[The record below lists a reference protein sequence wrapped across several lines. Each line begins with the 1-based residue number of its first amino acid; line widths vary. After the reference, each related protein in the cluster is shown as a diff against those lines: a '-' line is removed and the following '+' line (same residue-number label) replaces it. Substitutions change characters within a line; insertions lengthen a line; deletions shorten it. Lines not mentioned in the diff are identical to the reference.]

1 MSDWYYTAQ
10 FLNYSQIHT
19 AHKDFLDILVNGDEF
34 KSSEKRILEFF

>member
-34 KSSEKRILEFF
+34 KRVRKGFLNF